1 MKNQENL
8 NNPDKQEHK
17 KGRNPRVEYH
27 EECTCC
33 PVHYTWREKPIPK
46 HEVTIEMISE
56 LNKLYRNLYEQFQLE
71 KQHATN
77 ERVELSSKYRNM
89 DSRLESLSKA
99 ITEYGIFRSIEKLKE
114 GLKGEL

>member
-8 NNPDKQEHK
+8 NTQDKQEHK

-46 HEVTIEMISE
+46 HEVTIEMIG
-56 LNKLYRNLYEQFQLE
+56 NVNQLYRQLKTE
-71 KQHATN
+71 I
-77 ERVELSSKYRNM
+77 
-89 DSRLESLSKA
+89 DSINKTLM
-99 ITEYGIFRSIEKLKE
+99 EYKMFRSIEKLKNI
-114 GLKGEL
+114 GEL

>member
-46 HEVTIEMISE
+46 HEVTIEMIG
-56 LNKLYRNLYEQFQLE
+56 NVNQLYRQLKTE
-71 KQHATN
+71 I
-77 ERVELSSKYRNM
+77 
-89 DSRLESLSKA
+89 DSINKTLM
-99 ITEYGIFRSIEKLKE
+99 EYKMFRSIEKLKE
-114 GLKGEL
+114 MGEL

>member
-1 MKNQENL
+1 MSKE
-8 NNPDKQEHK
+8 EK
-17 KGRNPRVEYH
+17 KGRNPRTPYH
-27 EECTCC
+27 KDCTCC
-33 PVHYTWREKPIPK
+33 MVHYAWRDTPLPK

-56 LNKLYRNLYEQFQLE
+56 LNKLYRNIYEQFQLE

-99 ITEYGIFRSIEKLKE
+99 ITEYGIFRSIEKLKV

>member
-46 HEVTIEMISE
+46 HEVTIEMIG
-56 LNKLYRNLYEQFQLE
+56 NVNQLYRQLKTE
-71 KQHATN
+71 I
-77 ERVELSSKYRNM
+77 
-89 DSRLESLSKA
+89 DSINKTLM
-99 ITEYGIFRSIEKLKE
+99 EYKMFRSIEKLKNI
-114 GLKGEL
+114 GEL

>member
-8 NNPDKQEHK
+8 NTQDKQEHK

-46 HEVTIEMISE
+46 HEVTIEMIG
-56 LNKLYRNLYEQFQLE
+56 NVNQLYRQLKTE
-71 KQHATN
+71 I
-77 ERVELSSKYRNM
+77 
-89 DSRLESLSKA
+89 DSINKTLM
-99 ITEYGIFRSIEKLKE
+99 EYKMFRSIEKLKE
-114 GLKGEL
+114 MGEL

>member
-1 MKNQENL
+1 MSKE
-8 NNPDKQEHK
+8 KK

-27 EECTCC
+27 EKCTCC
-33 PVHYTWREKPIPK
+33 PVHYTWREKPLPK

-56 LNKLYRNLYEQFQLE
+56 LNKLYRNIYEQFQLE

-99 ITEYGIFRSIEKLKE
+99 ITEYGIFRSIEKLKV

>member
-8 NNPDKQEHK
+8 NTQDKQEHK

-46 HEVTIEMISE
+46 HEVTIEMIGN
-56 LNKLYRNLYEQFQLE
+56 LNKLYRQLKE
-71 KQHATN
+71 
-77 ERVELSSKYRNM
+77 EI
-89 DSRLESLSKA
+89 DSINKTLM
-99 ITEYGIFRSIEKLKE
+99 EYKMFRSIEKLKNI
-114 GLKGEL
+114 GEL